1 MHKSTERDS
10 LGGETLLSPASPW
23 PVPWHGVTGAGDHH
37 GPITRCRTTSSCSS
51 LQEGWHSHGR
61 EGRGAG
67 RTTPPCRSVGAAFPH
82 PLSPQWLQGWPMGVP
97 VVIWPARQRCPWH
110 KVLQLTKEGHQHQ
123 EKCVCPVLAA
133 GEPSKQACGAEG
145 SEDNRGIR
153 RGEDRCCV

>member
-1 MHKSTERDS
+1 MAGKAGEQGGPPLHAGVWVLHS
-10 LGGETLLSPASPW
+10 L
-23 PVPWHGVTGAGDHH
+23 
-37 GPITRCRTTSSCSS
+37 
-51 LQEGWHSHGR
+51 
-61 EGRGAG
+61 
-67 RTTPPCRSVGAAFPH
+67 TPCP
-82 PLSPQWLQGWPMGVP
+82 PQWLQGWPMGVP

-110 KVLQLTKEGHQHQ
+110 KVLQLPKEGHQHQ